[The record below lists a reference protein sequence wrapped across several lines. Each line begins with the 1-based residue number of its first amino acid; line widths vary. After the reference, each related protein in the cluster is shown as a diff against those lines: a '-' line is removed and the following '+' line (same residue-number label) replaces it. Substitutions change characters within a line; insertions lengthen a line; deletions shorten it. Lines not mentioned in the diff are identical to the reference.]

1 MQLQLVKF
9 NEERENFRNKHSN
22 DLVEAKRSFEATVA
36 ALEANHAR
44 IVEDYQERDR
54 AWQVE
59 KEEVLA
65 EIQRLKE
72 EASRFIAILS
82 QEEEYYKSDQQLSPA
97 KKQALTKEV
106 ESLQVI
112 SLVLAQDMRQ
122 FLSRI

>member
-1 MQLQLVKF
+1 M
-9 NEERENFRNKHSN
+9 
-22 DLVEAKRSFEATVA
+22 A